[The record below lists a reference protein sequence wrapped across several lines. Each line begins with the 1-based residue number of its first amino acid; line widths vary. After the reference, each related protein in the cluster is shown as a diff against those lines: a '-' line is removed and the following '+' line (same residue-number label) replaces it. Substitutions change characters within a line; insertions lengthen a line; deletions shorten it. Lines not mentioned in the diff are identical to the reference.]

1 MVRRLTTLVLSVL
14 LVLPVLAGSAGA
26 APSTADV
33 HFGGRVREGAP
44 RPPGPAPP

>member
-26 APSTADV
+26 APSTLTFD
-33 HFGGRVREGAP
+33 FGARAR
-44 RPPGPAPP
+44 R